1 METDDLSNDR
11 IAATNVFI
19 KGLTV
24 TEKEKMERGEWHDAN
39 FDEELLAKRARAEA
53 LCYDF
58 NMGKPGSDAQLD
70 TLKTLLDTDL
80 PAGLTVLSP
89 AYFDYGDKTTFGDGC
104 FVNHGCYFMDGGS
117 ITFGDNVFIG
127 PFCGFY
133 TASHPLG
140 AKERNLGLERALP
153 IVVGDN
159 CWFGAN
165 VSVLQGVTIGSGCV
179 IAAGSVVTEDLPDN
193 VMAAG
198 VPAVVKKIIEQ

>member
-1 METDDLSNDR
+1 METDGLSNDR

-39 FDEELLAKRARAEA
+39 FDEELLAKRARAEV

-70 TLKTLLDTDL
+70 ALKTLLDTDL

>member
-1 METDDLSNDR
+1 METDGLSNDR
-11 IAATNVFI
+11 IAATNGFI

-89 AYFDYGDKTTFGDGC
+89 AYFDYGGKTTFGDGC

-140 AKERNLGLERALP
+140 AKERNLGLEKALP

>member
-1 METDDLSNDR
+1 M
-11 IAATNVFI
+11 
-19 KGLTV
+19 

-39 FDEELLAKRARAEA
+39 FNEELLAKRARAEA
-53 LCYDF
+53 LCCDF

-70 TLKTLLDTDL
+70 ALKTLLDTDL